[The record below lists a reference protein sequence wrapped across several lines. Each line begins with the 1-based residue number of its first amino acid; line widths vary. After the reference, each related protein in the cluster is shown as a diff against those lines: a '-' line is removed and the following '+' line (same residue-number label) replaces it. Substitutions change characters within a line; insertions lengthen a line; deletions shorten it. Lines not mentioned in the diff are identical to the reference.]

1 MCKKHASIQ
10 LIYGSNG
17 SGKSQLVRKLMKKQG
32 SYLFGFNDY
41 FSQNYVNREKVEDM
55 FKNLTGKSLSDIT
68 SSNYSQKSILMFCY
82 ELEAI
87 MEMQEPY
94 SKLFI
99 DEIPFEIDNSTV
111 NNFLELF
118 SDLSNHNFKVTF
130 TTCKKY
136 IKDFFTEYF
145 KDNPD
150 FKLVEL

>member
-10 LIYGSNG
+10 LIYGDNG
-17 SGKSQLVRKLMKKQG
+17 SGKSQLVRELMKRRG
-32 SYLFGFNDY
+32 SYLFNFNDY
-41 FSQNYVNREKVEDM
+41 FSQNYVDREKVEDM

-68 SSNYSQKSILMFCY
+68 SPSYSQKNILMFCY

-99 DEIPFEIDNSTV
+99 DELPFEVDKSTM

-118 SDLSNHNFKVTF
+118 SYLSDLDFKVTF

-136 IKDFFTEYF
+136 VKDLFTEYF
-145 KDNPD
+145 KDSPD